1 MWYQFHKFRGSL
13 FGLNE
18 FYFSEKSQDLFPF
31 FILGRSTTSYQF
43 IYSMKKAIFAL
54 LAVLALFQQAQ
65 AQDIPEWKV
74 VTVVESIVPAGLGR
88 SRMIE
93 NMTEI
98 NTDEY
103 RTSRTNGTKSDQGS
117 VRRQDIKV
125 DEFDETK
132 MLNFY
137 SVGGI
142 NFRNIASNDAMIGSR
157 IMELMAEGWDLK
169 FVTSGVESDG
179 GTPDGQG
186 IFITRMFFSRPSQ

>member
-1 MWYQFHKFRGSL
+1 
-13 FGLNE
+13 
-18 FYFSEKSQDLFPF
+18 
-31 FILGRSTTSYQF
+31 
-43 IYSMKKAIFAL
+43 MKKALFSI
-54 LAVLALFQQAQ
+54 LAVLAIIHQSQ

-74 VTVVESIVPAGLGR
+74 VTVVESIVPAGIGR

-98 NTDEY
+98 NTEEY
-103 RTSRTNGTKSDQGS
+103 RTSRTNGTKSDQGK

-132 MLNFY
+132 LLNFF

-142 NFRNIASNDAMIGSR
+142 IFQNIASNDAMIGSR
-157 IMELMAEGWDLK
+157 IMELSAEGWDLK

-186 IFITRMFFSRPSQ
+186 IFVTRMFFSRPSQ

>member
-1 MWYQFHKFRGSL
+1 
-13 FGLNE
+13 
-18 FYFSEKSQDLFPF
+18 
-31 FILGRSTTSYQF
+31 
-43 IYSMKKAIFAL
+43 MKKALFSI
-54 LAVLALFQQAQ
+54 LAVLAIIHQSQ

-74 VTVVESIVPAGLGR
+74 VTVVESIVPAGIGR

-98 NTDEY
+98 NTEEY
-103 RTSRTNGTKSDQGS
+103 RTSRTNGTKSDQGK

-132 MLNFY
+132 LLNFF

-142 NFRNIASNDAMIGSR
+142 NFQNIASNDAMIGSR
-157 IMELMAEGWDLK
+157 IMELSAEGWDLK

-186 IFITRMFFSRPSQ
+186 IFVTRMFFSRPSQ

>member
-1 MWYQFHKFRGSL
+1 
-13 FGLNE
+13 
-18 FYFSEKSQDLFPF
+18 
-31 FILGRSTTSYQF
+31 
-43 IYSMKKAIFAL
+43 MKKTVFLILVALAI
-54 LAVLALFQQAQ
+54 FQQAQ
-65 AQDIPEWKV
+65 AQDIAEWKV

-98 NTDEY
+98 NTEDY
-103 RTSRTNGTKSDQGS
+103 RTSRTNGTKSDQGN

-125 DEFDETK
+125 DKFDETK
-132 MLNFY
+132 LLNFF
-137 SVGGI
+137 SIGGI
-142 NFRNIASNDAMIGSR
+142 NFQNIASNDAMIGSR

-186 IFITRMFFSRPSQ
+186 IFITRMFFSRLSQ